1 MTDLHKTPKV
11 KDQLLA
17 FSVRP
22 SVVNPADSCPGS
34 KEATESG
41 IAKTALSPAP
51 ACRVHTESELCQRRR
66 FERKCNQYFHL
77 PEKFSNSIR
86 QNCLLSCLARAEQC
100 WTGWGKLHSGYYFV
114 RLVSL
119 NILGLCLSRHVHIRS
134 SLKIS
139 HM

>member
-1 MTDLHKTPKV
+1 MSHKRTDLHKTPKV

-51 ACRVHTESELCQRRR
+51 ACRVHTQSELSQRR
-66 FERKCNQYFHL
+66 NQYFHL

-86 QNCLLSCLARAEQC
+86 QNCLLSCLTRAEQC
-100 WTGWGKLHSGYYFV
+100 WTEWGTNCTV
-114 RLVSL
+114 V
-119 NILGLCLSRHVHIRS
+119 NILYAWYRS
-134 SLKIS
+134 IYWDSVSPGMYIFD
-139 HM
+139 HR